1 MEDLCANPWRFR
13 FMKPEQQ
20 SEEPD
25 QRSDWS
31 FQTMAVSLR
40 KENLEH
46 CVEPSLSVV
55 LRALPEGAEFIPS
68 SLNRN
73 EQVRD
78 EVAGTEWSRWIPGE
92 GSDLYNLHY
101 VHRPD
106 KVTLNVLKF
115 CDYASRNYLPGVKYH
130 KPPPPNESPPNEYAV
145 YALMP
150 HVWYRK
156 EESWSVN

>member
-13 FMKPEQQ
+13 FMKPEQR
-20 SEEPD
+20 SEEPE

-46 CVEPSLSVV
+46 CENPSLSVV

-68 SLNRN
+68 KFIRHEDVVAQL
-73 EQVRD
+73 
-78 EVAGTEWSRWIPGE
+78 AGTEWSRWSPVE
-92 GSDLYNLHY
+92 GPTIYNRTY

-106 KVTLNVLKF
+106 KVTLNVLRY
-115 CDYASRNYLPGVKYH
+115 CDYASRKHLTGVTYN
-130 KPPPPNESPPNEYAV
+130 KPLDV

-156 EESWSVN
+156 EQSWSVN

>member
-1 MEDLCANPWRFR
+1 MEDLCANPRRFR
-13 FMKPEQQ
+13 FLQPETM
-20 SEEPD
+20 
-25 QRSDWS
+25 RSDWS

-46 CVEPSLSVV
+46 CENPSLSVV
-55 LRALPEGAEFIPS
+55 LRALPEGAEFIPAT
-68 SLNRN
+68 LNRN

-78 EVAGTEWSRWIPGE
+78 KVAGTEWSRWIPGE

-101 VHRPD
+101 VHRQD
-106 KVTLNVLKF
+106 KDTLNVLKF
-115 CDYASRNYLPGVKYH
+115 CDYASRNHLTGVTYR
-130 KPPPPNESPPNEYAV
+130 KPPAV

>member
-13 FMKPEQQ
+13 FMKPEQR
-20 SEEPD
+20 SEEPEQRSEEPE

-46 CVEPSLSVV
+46 CKNPSLSVV

-78 EVAGTEWSRWIPGE
+78 KVAGTEWSRWIPGE

-106 KVTLNVLKF
+106 KVTLNVLQF
-115 CDYASRNYLPGVKYH
+115 CDYASRNNLPGVKYND
-130 KPPPPNESPPNEYAV
+130 PTGV
-145 YALMP
+145 YELMP

-156 EESWSVN
+156 EDSWSVN

>member
-13 FMKPEQQ
+13 FMKPEQR
-20 SEEPD
+20 SEEPEQRSEEPE

-46 CVEPSLSVV
+46 CKNPSLSVV

-68 SLNRN
+68 KFNRH
-73 EQVRD
+73 EDVVAQL
-78 EVAGTEWSRWIPGE
+78 AGTEWSRWSPVE
-92 GSDLYNLHY
+92 GPTIYNRTY

-106 KVTLNVLKF
+106 KDTLNVLRY
-115 CDYASRNYLPGVKYH
+115 CDYASRDHLDVTFH
-130 KPPPPNESPPNEYAV
+130 EPPNAFKV
-145 YALMP
+145 YELMP